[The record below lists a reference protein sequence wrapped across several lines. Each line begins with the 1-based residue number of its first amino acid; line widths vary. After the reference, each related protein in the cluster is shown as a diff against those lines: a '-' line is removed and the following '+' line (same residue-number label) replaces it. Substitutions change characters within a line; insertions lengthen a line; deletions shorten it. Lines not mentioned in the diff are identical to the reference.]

1 MEFRRL
7 GFPAIEGKEVR
18 VQTVVGRSIVDAI
31 YDSIELARTFW
42 CEVVLEHDNEPYTIS
57 TDSVVEKVYAQWEQ
71 RQMQIRA
78 HSDGSIPR
86 DDTMSTDSTSVSKSG
101 TSQTGT

>member
-7 GFPAIEGKEVR
+7 GFPAIEGKQVR

-42 CEVVLEHDNEPYTIS
+42 CEVVLEHDSEPYVIAP
-57 TDSVVEKVYAQWEQ
+57 DSVVEKVYAQWEQ
-71 RQMQIRA
+71 HQRATRA

-86 DDTMSTDSTSVSKSG
+86 DDTIETDSTSASKSG

>member
-7 GFPAIEGKEVR
+7 GFPAIEGKQVR

-42 CEVVLEHDNEPYTIS
+42 CEVVLEHGSEPYTVS
-57 TDSVVEKVYAQWEQ
+57 ADSEIEKVYAQWEQ
-71 RQMQIRA
+71 RQRASRA

-86 DDTMSTDSTSVSKSG
+86 DDTIETDSTSASKSG